1 MGAGTI
7 TLTVYFVLWYGL
19 NVGYNIYNKKVMNA
33 FPYPYTVATAQ
44 LGLGLMY
51 IFPVWIVG
59 RSPPK
64 VSMEN
69 IQSLFP
75 IAFFHTLGH
84 TLTVISLGA
93 GAVSFTHI
101 IKAAEPFFSTVIN
114 AMLGEIAPLL
124 VNLALVPVVGGV
136 ALASLKELS
145 FTWTSFA
152 SAMGSNVSFAIRGIF
167 SKKAMAKP
175 KGENMGPANL
185 FAVLTIM
192 SFLMMVPVMIIME
205 GAVFIDGF
213 NKAAHIY
220 GDQNAFLKDF
230 TLAGIFYYL
239 YNEAAYLVLGAVDSP
254 VTQAVGNTIK
264 RVVILIATTVY
275 FGTTMSNQ
283 SILGSVIAI
292 SGVLTY
298 ALLKEYYKGKAQ
310 KKKD

>member
-1 MGAGTI
+1 MAAGTI
-7 TLTVYFVLWYGL
+7 TLTIYFTLWYAL

-44 LGLGLMY
+44 LGLGLLY

-59 RSPPK
+59 RAPPK

-69 IQSLFP
+69 LKSLFP

-101 IKAAEPFFSTVIN
+101 IKAAEPFFSTLIN
-114 AMLGEIAPLL
+114 AMMGEIAPLM

-136 ALASLKELS
+136 ALASLTELS

-167 SKKAMAKP
+167 SKKAMSTP

-192 SFLMMVPVMIIME
+192 SFLMMIPVMVVME

-213 NKAAHIY
+213 NKAIDIY
-220 GDQNAFLKDF
+220 GDRNTFILDF
-230 TLAGIFYYL
+230 TLAGVFYYL

-264 RVVILIATTVY
+264 RVVILIATTLY
-275 FGTTMSNQ
+275 FGTAMTQQ

-298 ALLKEYYKGKAQ
+298 ALLKEHYKNKA
-310 KKKD
+310 KKE